1 MKSNMKEN
9 LKNTMTAWKLEE
21 KRGRSFVQSP
31 VNQKLLRTWP
41 EGSSSFPIAPG
52 KGLNTLNTAH
62 TPIFEVKKT
71 GLLNAEQGGR
81 SSPHCP
87 PSA

>member
-9 LKNTMTAWKLEE
+9 LKNTMTARKLEE
-21 KRGRSFVQSP
+21 KRERSFVQSP
-31 VNQKLLRTWP
+31 VNQKLLRTCS

-52 KGLNTLNTAH
+52 KGLNALNTAH

-71 GLLNAEQGGR
+71 GLLNPEQGGR
-81 SSPHCP
+81 SFPHCP